1 MDLYRLY
8 QLMPGKDCG
17 ICGYGSCTTFLR
29 QVIFGK
35 EHLEKCAWLNKG
47 AEIYG
52 AVRDVTPSQTVV
64 QALAVFK
71 PCITDAEKVMAEI
84 HLAHREVDY
93 GYLDPAFCDVLPLY
107 FETAKC
113 SQSLGIGRIEYN
125 GKEVLVSQNGKIV
138 VRHADSEHD
147 ALEVCSLLSHIIS
160 GAVICPCLATGIECV
175 SGLCSCTDCDI
186 MEKLSSVH
194 MGPEPLLEPYESAV
208 LKTLAALWSG
218 SLLDMKDIEPLKAQ
232 AVAVLTIRWEGLV
245 LYALAHHLSSMQ
257 EAIKDAGNTPMS
269 IMDIEKQHEITTFVE
284 GALSGSYN
292 PDEYHTKYHTIYSY
306 LCGYDQ
312 PFFREVHKV
321 VFYAV
326 LIADIK
332 NRFFR

>member
-35 EHLEKCAWLNKG
+35 EHLEKCVWLNKG
-47 AEIYG
+47 AEIYE

-93 GYLDPAFCDVLPLY
+93 GYLDPSFCEVLPLY

-125 GKEVLVSQNGKIV
+125 GKEVLISQNGKVV
-138 VRHADSEHD
+138 VRHADNERD
-147 ALEVCSLLSHIIS
+147 ALEVCSLLSRIIS
-160 GAVICPCLATGIECV
+160 GAVICPCLATGVECV
-175 SGLCSCTDCDI
+175 SGLCPCTDCDT
-186 MEKLSSVH
+186 MEKLSSVC
-194 MGPEPLLEPYESAV
+194 MGPEPLLEPYEAAV
-208 LKTLAALWSG
+208 LKTLTALWGG
-218 SLLDMKDIEPLKAQ
+218 SPPDLKDVEPLKAQ
-232 AVAVLTIRWEGLV
+232 AVALLTVKWEGLV
-245 LYALAHHLSSMQ
+245 LYALAHHLSSIQ
-257 EAIKDAGNTPMS
+257 EALRDAGNTPH
-269 IMDIEKQHEITTFVE
+269 MDTEKQHEITAFVE
-284 GALSGSYN
+284 KALSGSYD
-292 PDEYHTKYHTIYSY
+292 PDEYHTIYSY
-306 LCGYDQ
+306 VCGYDQ
-312 PFFREVHKV
+312 PFFREIHKI
-321 VFYAV
+321 VFHAV
-326 LIADIK
+326 LIAGIK
-332 NRFFR
+332 NRFFK